1 MGIFDQIAE
10 SGFKTDSEGKEYYFP
25 GGVYEKG
32 YILPDS
38 FTKKRIMKL
47 QKRYSII
54 AIIVLIIGY
63 ILLIGF
69 NASIYEKIISF
80 VIYLAFFILL
90 HKMGIG
96 KITRDLETTQRRYT
110 FKERIR
116 DLISI
121 FGKRLTGK

>member
-10 SGFKTDSEGKEYYFP
+10 SGFKTDAEGKEYYFP
-25 GGVYEKG
+25 GGVFEKG

-38 FTKKRIMKL
+38 LTKERIMKL
-47 QKRYSII
+47 QKRFSVI
-54 AIIVLIIGY
+54 AMITLIIGY

-69 NASIYEKIISF
+69 NASIYAKILSF

-90 HKMGIG
+90 HKMRIG
-96 KITRDLETTQRRYT
+96 KITRDLETTQKRYT

-116 DLISI
+116 DIISL